1 MSVDPRLQNVQ
12 LLALAAFRIQQR
24 QQRAVPDWQHT
35 VGLAALLE
43 AAKQLPP
50 REPGDLE
57 GVYEDAP
64 GFGGLLWQA
73 RQWQQE
79 DAHGA

>member
-1 MSVDPRLQNVQ
+1 VATLDPRLADPI
-12 LLALAAFRIQQR
+12 LLALAAKRRQAR
-24 QQRAVPDWQHT
+24 QQTPDWQHT

-43 AAKQLPP
+43 EAKQLPQ
-50 REPGDLE
+50 RAPGDLE

-73 RQWQQE
+73 RQWQQAGE
-79 DAHGA
+79 A